1 MKSVEDSIIKRV
13 RRRGRGAVFTPFDFL
28 SVGSRDSVDQGLSR
42 LARKQVLRRVDRGIY
57 CYPQQNDLIGEVAPS
72 VDAVAEALA
81 RRDGA
86 KLLPAGAMAANLL
99 GLSEQVPVRVAYLTS
114 GPKRVARI
122 KNLTITLRP
131 TIAKHLAT
139 KHLVS
144 GIVIQALRY
153 LGKENVDR
161 SVVKKLRQRLDGKQ
175 GQQLLDDIA
184 YAPAWM
190 ASVFREIA
198 AETQPKQVRSQLTPA
213 QNNQRST
220 AMFNEATRRQIEAAC
235 REFSVR
241 ALYVFGS
248 FATGEAKP
256 DSDLDLLVEFE
267 RDGVD
272 GAFDQFMGFKERME
286 AICGRPVDLVT
297 NKRFRNPYFEQSVE
311 AEKQLVYAA

>member
-57 CYPQQNDLIGEVAPS
+57 SYPKTSALIGELSP
-72 VDAVAEALA
+72 DPQKVAEALA
-81 RRDGA
+81 RRDA
-86 KLLPAGAMAANLL
+86 ATLLPSGAMAANLL
-99 GLSEQVPVRVAYLTS
+99 GLSDQVPSQVVYLTS
-114 GPKRVARI
+114 GPPRTAKV
-122 KNLTITLRP
+122 KKLTVTLRP
-131 TIAKHLAT
+131 TVAKHFAT
-139 KHLVS
+139 KHQVS

-161 SVVKKLRQRLDGKQ
+161 LVVKKLRQRLDGRQ
-175 GQQLLDDIA
+175 RQQLIDDIA

-198 AETQPKQVRSQLTPA
+198 AETQPKQVRSQLTLA

-220 AMFNEATRRQIEAAC
+220 AMFNEATRSQIEEAC

-248 FATGEAKP
+248 FATGQAKP